1 MGPRRVD
8 FGSQKWV
15 EKKEGQKVEEKWA
28 KIVQGAIS
36 SRPGEIGPRVEG
48 GLREGEWPPLAGPGL
63 LALKII
69 D

>member
-1 MGPRRVD
+1 MGARRVD

-15 EKKEGQKVEEKWA
+15 EKKEGQKVEEKWS
-28 KIVQGAIS
+28 KIVQKWGRLAGGSREDPGA
-36 SRPGEIGPRVEG
+36 
-48 GLREGEWPPLAGPGL
+48 PLAGPGL